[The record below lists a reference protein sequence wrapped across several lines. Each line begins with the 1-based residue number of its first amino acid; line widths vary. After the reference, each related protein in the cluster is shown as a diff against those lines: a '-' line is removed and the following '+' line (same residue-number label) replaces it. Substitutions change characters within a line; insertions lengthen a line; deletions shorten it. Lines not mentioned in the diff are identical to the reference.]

1 MRSTAFATFLILSTS
16 VFAMPPVPRKA
27 PEFTIVEASG
37 KETLL
42 SSLKGKVVLMG
53 FVATWCEH
61 CQRFSQMVTK
71 LQQELGPRGFQ
82 AVDVAF
88 NPGVTPANVTEFIK
102 KLGLNFPVGYAS
114 TDTVMSYLGIS
125 MMDRYVYPEVAVIDR
140 KGVIRAQS
148 PPQGD
153 ANLQD
158 EKYLRTLLDGLLKE
172 GTTTSAKKTGP

>member
-1 MRSTAFATFLILSTS
+1 MRSTAFATFLVLTTS
-16 VFAMPPVPRKA
+16 ALAMPPVPRKA
-27 PEFTIVEASG
+27 PEFTIVEPTG
-37 KETLL
+37 KEILL

-71 LQQELGPRGFQ
+71 LQTELGPRGFQ

-88 NPGVTPANVTEFIK
+88 NPGVTPANVTEFVRKFGI
-102 KLGLNFPVGYAS
+102 NFPMGYAS

-125 MMDRYVYPEVAVIDR
+125 MMDRYVYPEVAIIDR

-153 ANLQD
+153 PNLQD
-158 EKYLRTLLDGLLKE
+158 EKYLRPYLDALLKE
-172 GTTTSAKKTGP
+172 GATTSAKKTGP